1 MAIQKARDV
10 LNDSGASTKNV
21 EECIDA
27 LRRESQYVKYAIKMD
42 YRSSF
47 SGETVLKEIEDLTEK
62 LNQKL

>member
-10 LNDSGASTKNV
+10 SNDSGASTKTV
-21 EECIDA
+21 KECIDA
-27 LRRESQYVKYAIKMD
+27 LRRESQYVKYAIKMN
-42 YRSSF
+42 YRSAS

>member
-10 LNDSGASTKNV
+10 LNDSCASTKNV
-21 EECIDA
+21 KECIDA
-27 LRRESQYVKYAIKMD
+27 LRRESQYVKYAIKMN
-42 YRSSF
+42 YRSAF